1 MPTAQNRKRHHKIS
15 HGLSAVAAEQKLLL
29 TQWIWVFQKSCCL
42 LNGCSTVVLAK
53 FSTGRTIPSSSLS
66 PRASKNIP
74 QWCAPNVCTHF
85 QLPTVNTHSK
95 SKCYIKKVWKCRPHH
110 EISEVQPFSPG
121 NGKLFK
127 KLRIKR
133 VTEWEVCFQKINTAA
148 IYRVGL
154 DGGQL
159 EIRRPV
165 KRLLD
170 R

>member
-1 MPTAQNRKRHHKIS
+1 MGKALWQLSRRNYFWHNR
-15 HGLSAVAAEQKLLL
+15 
-29 TQWIWVFQKSCCL
+29 VFQKSCCL
-42 LNGCSTVVLAK
+42 LSGCSTVVLAK
-53 FSTGRTIPSSSLS
+53 SPIGRTIPSSTLS
-66 PRASKNIP
+66 PLPSKNIS

-95 SKCYIKKVWKCRPHH
+95 SKCYRKKVWKCRPHH

-133 VTEWEVCFQKINTAA
+133 VTESEVCFQKINIAA
-148 IYRVGL
+148 IYRVGF

-165 KRLLD
+165 KRLLE